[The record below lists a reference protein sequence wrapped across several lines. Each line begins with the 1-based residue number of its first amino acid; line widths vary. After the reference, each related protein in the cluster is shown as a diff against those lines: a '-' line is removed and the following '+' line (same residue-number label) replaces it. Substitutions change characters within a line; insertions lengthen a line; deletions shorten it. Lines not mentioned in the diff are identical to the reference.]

1 MVFTLMYLAKK
12 GKSNPAPW
20 VVWLVRAGRLSVI
33 HFPKT
38 PLTEHSRP
46 APETAVSD
54 EPRIK
59 RVHTSQS
66 GSP

>member
-20 VVWLVRAGRLSVI
+20 VVGLARAGRLSVI

-46 APETAVSD
+46 HQRQHKTG
-54 EPRIK
+54 
-59 RVHTSQS
+59 SQS
-66 GSP
+66 VHETSH

>member
-12 GKSNPAPW
+12 GKTQGPW
-20 VVWLVRAGRLSVI
+20 WLVLVARLSVI

-46 APETAVSD
+46 APETVVSD

-59 RVHTSQS
+59 RVHSL

>member
-1 MVFTLMYLAKK
+1 MVFTLMFSEE
-12 GKSNPAPW
+12 GENPAPLD
-20 VVWLVRAGRLSVI
+20 WLVLVARLSVI

-46 APETAVSD
+46 APETVVSD

-59 RVHTSQS
+59 RVHSL
-66 GSP
+66 GFP